1 MKRLS
6 SLRTH
11 FQYNAAIMFIG
22 SLLAAFASFA
32 LTVDA
37 FILAKTPTKTLGC
50 DVNGNISCSSVAR
63 SWQSNL
69 VYVWGVNVPN
79 AVFGLLFMGIFIGFT
94 AALMFGYR
102 PGRIVT
108 GLFSAGIAA
117 CVLFALWLLGVSVL
131 WLHVLCPWCLT
142 LDAAIILQV
151 IGYVRWMRTKV
162 DEPKRHMFI
171 GNLISIGIEAIP
183 LLLLLTIIVVN
194 WN

>member
-6 SLRTH
+6 SLRTRY
-11 FQYNAAIMFIG
+11 QYNAALMFVG

-37 FILAKTPTKTLGC
+37 FILAKTPAKTLGC

-69 VYVWGVNVPN
+69 VYIWGVNVPN

-108 GLFSAGIAA
+108 VLFSAGIVV
-117 CVLFALWLLGVSVL
+117 CVVFALWLLGVSVL

-151 IGYVRWMRTKV
+151 IGYVRWMRTKD

-171 GNLISIGIEAIP
+171 GNLISVGIEVMPWLA
-183 LLLLLTIIVVN
+183 LLANIVTN
-194 WN
+194 RN

>member
-1 MKRLS
+1 MKKIS
-6 SLRTH
+6 SLRTRY
-11 FQYNAAIMFIG
+11 QYNAAIMFVG

-37 FILAKTPTKTLGC
+37 FILAKTTAKTLGC

-69 VYVWGVNVPN
+69 VYIWGVNVPN

-108 GLFSAGIAA
+108 GLFSAGIVV

-151 IGYVRWMRTKV
+151 IGYVRWMRTKDGDV
-162 DEPKRHMFI
+162 KRHPLVSS
-171 GNLISIGIEAIP
+171 LISIGIEVIP
-183 LLLLLTIIVVN
+183 LLALLAIIVVN